1 MIITFSGFHGFSK
14 NVTEWILIL
23 VNTFILRLVQEE
35 SNDKLDKNEKK
46 RFLQWITM
54 QWIYKR

>member
-1 MIITFSGFHGFSK
+1 MDFLK

-46 RFLQWITM
+46 KFLQWITM